1 MATSAK
7 EPRSGS
13 HTLSDDGGAAAGV
26 GDSERISWFPVLRD
40 EEQTPEVRDLC
51 ERARVNAGLV
61 PNVFRCFA
69 WRPDRFLKWFSHFR
83 DLMRGSPGLSDGERE
98 LIGAVVSYENHCIY
112 CLTAH
117 GATARELLGDPVM
130 VDKALVDYRRAGLM
144 PRQEAMLEYA
154 LKITRS
160 SVDCGPDDIAKLRAV
175 GFADEDIWDIAE
187 VAAMFNFSNR
197 LANATGMMP
206 NREYYSMAR

>member
-1 MATSAK
+1 MATSTNK
-7 EPRSGS
+7 P
-13 HTLSDDGGAAAGV
+13 AASRAV
-26 GDSERISWFPVLRD
+26 SPKKPSADEKISWFPVLAED
-40 EEQTPEVRDLC
+40 EMTPGVRDLC
-51 ERARVNAGLV
+51 ERARVNVGLV

-69 WRPDRFLKWFSHFR
+69 WRPERFLKWFNHFR
-83 DLMRGSPGLSDGERE
+83 DLMRSSPGLSDGERE

-117 GATARELLGDPVM
+117 GATARELIGDPVM
-130 VDKALVDYRRAGLM
+130 VDKALVDYRRAGLT

-154 LKITRS
+154 LKITRN
-160 SVDCGPDDIAKLRAV
+160 SVDCGPADIERLRGV
-175 GFADEDIWDIAE
+175 GFSDEDIWDIAE

-206 NREYYSMAR
+206 NREYHSMAR

>member
-1 MATSAK
+1 MEATTKKRGGSLNS
-7 EPRSGS
+7 RSGN
-13 HTLSDDGGAAAGV
+13 GKRPQQAA
-26 GDSERISWFPVLRD
+26 ERISWFPVLRD

-51 ERARVNAGLV
+51 ARALANVGLI

-69 WRPDRFLKWFSHFR
+69 WRPERFLKWFSHFR
-83 DLMRGSPGLSDGERE
+83 DLMRASPGLSDGERE

-117 GATARELLGDPVM
+117 GATARQLLGDPVK
-130 VDKALVDYRRAGLM
+130 VDTALVDYRRAGLT

-154 LKITRS
+154 LKITRN
-160 SVDCGPDDIAKLRAV
+160 SVDCGPEDIEKLRRA
-175 GFADEDIWDIAE
+175 GFVDEDIWDIAE

>member
-1 MATSAK
+1 MATSAGNPA
-7 EPRSGS
+7 EPGQAK
-13 HTLSDDGGAAAGV
+13 LENGEGG
-26 GDSERISWFPVLRD
+26 ISWFPVLP
-40 EEQTPEVRDLC
+40 EEEMAPEVRDLC
-51 ERARVNAGLV
+51 ERARANVGLV

-69 WRPDRFLKWFSHFR
+69 WRPQRFLKWFSHFR

-98 LIGAVVSYENHCIY
+98 LIGAVVSFENHCIY

-117 GATARELLGDPVM
+117 GATAREIIGDPIL
-130 VDKALVDYRRAGLM
+130 VDNALVDYRRAALSD
-144 PRQEAMLEYA
+144 RQKAMLEFA

-160 SVDCGPDDIAKLRAV
+160 SVDCSPADIDRLRSF

-206 NREYYSMAR
+206 NREYYSLAR